1 VAVKA
6 IAQGLPV
13 GANTNDLDAN
23 SEMHY
28 AHVTGKS
35 RSRRQFSTLSQAAW
49 DSMGVKNVRGS
60 RTCCYECHEVLMH
73 NIVLS
78 EDDFEELG
86 KLFLGKCFEDRVVLL
101 NRIIAAGL
109 REVASSLA
117 TNSDATPM
125 DPRSSHS

>member
-1 VAVKA
+1 
-6 IAQGLPV
+6 
-13 GANTNDLDAN
+13 
-23 SEMHY
+23 
-28 AHVTGKS
+28 
-35 RSRRQFSTLSQAAW
+35 
-49 DSMGVKNVRGS
+49 
-60 RTCCYECHEVLMH
+60 MH